1 MNERHHIEK
10 QGLDRYAVDLSN
22 VRISQAQYRHRSG
35 WQGAYLWNLK
45 HGDEESAHLIRVR
58 NDDRYAEECERQ
70 AAEVFPMVHAPLRS
84 LSEVASE
91 IEEMRYA

>member
-1 MNERHHIEK
+1 MNERHYIEK

-22 VRISQAQYRHRSG
+22 LRISQAQYRHRSG

-58 NDDRYAEECERQ
+58 NDERYAEECEQ
-70 AAEVFPMVHAPLRS
+70 KAAEVFPLRHAQLRS
-84 LSEVASE
+84 VIEAQSETEA
-91 IEEMRYA
+91 A